1 MNYEKT
7 TNGVMYTGDITSI
20 NGASFILFPEGKH
33 TVKMIKEAITELM
46 NSRDVVSMRVA
57 NEDDRDELYR
67 TEIFRHPATRPL
79 KWYEINADDKQLLRA
94 ERLKGTSAD
103 NYVNW
108 YVLPFTEQT
117 KLDNLERFGDKI
129 FEI

>member
-7 TNGVMYTGDITSI
+7 TNGVMYTEDITSV

-46 NSRDVVSMRVA
+46 NSRDVVGMRVA
-57 NEDDRDELYR
+57 NEDDRDDLYR

-79 KWYEINADDKQLLRA
+79 KWYEINADNKTTHTDGTAERHERGRLCELLRVA
-94 ERLKGTSAD
+94 VYRPNQSAQLSA
-103 NYVNW
+103 V
-108 YVLPFTEQT
+108 
-117 KLDNLERFGDKI
+117 RR
-129 FEI
+129 

>member
-1 MNYEKT
+1 
-7 TNGVMYTGDITSI
+7 MYTEDITSV

-46 NSRDVVSMRVA
+46 NSRDVVGMRVA
-57 NEDDRDELYR
+57 NEDDRDDLYR

-79 KWYEINADDKQLLRA
+79 KWYEINADNKQLIRT

-103 NYVNW
+103 DYVNR
-108 YVLPFTEQT
+108 YVLPFTAQT
-117 KLDNLERFGDKI
+117 KAHNLAQFGDKI
-129 FEI
+129 FDI